1 MICSGIYTALITPF
15 NHTGALDIAG
25 LRQLIHMQKGA
36 DIDGLLAL
44 GTTGE
49 ASTLSPHEKEL
60 VIHTLREEWTRPLMI
75 GCGSYSTTQTIENIS
90 QAASYGANS
99 ALVITPFYNK
109 PTQEGLFR
117 HFEAISRATTLPV
130 VIYNNPGRTGVHL
143 ETSTLQRI
151 CDLPGIVG
159 IKETSGSTVQ
169 VCDILYTIKQNRP
182 DFALLA
188 GDDNLAFA
196 TMALGGDGVISGASN
211 LIPQVMKDLI
221 HAFRQEGLIAAQKL
235 NLALTPLFKALLVET
250 NPIPLKALLTLAG
263 LPAGEPRLPLT
274 PLSPKWNPLLEY
286 VLKTIPICSTKFRTG

>member
-25 LRQLIHMQKGA
+25 LRQLIHMQKLA
-36 DIDGLLAL
+36 RIDGLVAL

-49 ASTLSPHEKEL
+49 APTLSLQEKEL
-60 VIHTLREEWTRPLMI
+60 VIHTVRQEWTCPLMV
-75 GCGSYSTTQTIENIS
+75 GCGSYSTTQTIENINH
-90 QAASYGANS
+90 AASFGADS

-117 HFEAISRATTLPV
+117 HFEAISRATSLPII
-130 VIYNNPGRTGVHL
+130 IYNNPGRTGVHL

-151 CDLPGIVG
+151 GDLPGIAG

-196 TMALGGDGVISGASN
+196 TLAIGGDGVISGASN
-211 LIPQVMKDLI
+211 LTPKVMKELINASLQGDLI
-221 HAFRQEGLIAAQKL
+221 TAQKL
-235 NLALTPLFKALLVET
+235 NLELTPLFKALLVET
-250 NPIPLKALLTLAG
+250 NPIPLKALLNLAG

-274 PLSPKWNPLLEY
+274 PVSAKWIPLLED
-286 VLKTIPICSTKFRTG
+286 VLRITPKEA